1 MAQSQFYMKY
11 LNKILKYLAE
21 KSSKDSGYSERP
33 EVMEHLLFD
42 FGNEEENILYNKLIN
57 KLKEDKYVAVKGES
71 NDSVK
76 ITEKGTKFINET
88 KGYTLRDKIYL

>member
-11 LNKILKYLAE
+11 LNKLLKYLSDKPNDFSQRAE
-21 KSSKDSGYSERP
+21 IMD
-33 EVMEHLLFD
+33 HLFMD
-42 FGNEEENILYNKLIN
+42 IGNDEENILYNKLIN
-57 KLKEDKYVAVKGES
+57 KLKEDKYVSVKDES

-76 ITEKGTKFINET
+76 IAEKGIKFITES